1 MRVFKLHA
9 YRQVFFYED
18 GKPIKNLFD
27 FTISDSIYK
36 DALVYLQNVEQRK
49 TKFKTTVMANHECS
63 KRELKDIIG
72 TSSSSSD
79 MASEILDNQKE
90 QKFKQNIE
98 KPTNQEK
105 TIGKL
110 FETMEEH
117 MKKMEITNKEL
128 LKEIKMLKSQLH
140 NQT

>member
-79 MASEILDNQKE
+79 MASEILDDQKE

-98 KPTNQEK
+98 KPTNEEK
-105 TIGKL
+105 TIEKL
-110 FETMEEH
+110 FETMEDH

>member
-90 QKFKQNIE
+90 QKSKQNFE
-98 KPTNQEK
+98 KPTNEEK
-105 TIGKL
+105 TVEKL
-110 FETMEEH
+110 FETMEDH
-117 MKKMEITNKEL
+117 MKKMEIINKEL

>member
-98 KPTNQEK
+98 KPTNEEK
-105 TIGKL
+105 TVEKL
-110 FETMEEH
+110 FETMEDH

>member
-90 QKFKQNIE
+90 QKSKQNIE
-98 KPTNQEK
+98 KPTNEEK
-105 TIGKL
+105 TVEKL
-110 FETMEEH
+110 FETMEDH

>member
-1 MRVFKLHA
+1 M
-9 YRQVFFYED
+9 
-18 GKPIKNLFD
+18 G
-27 FTISDSIYK
+27 
-36 DALVYLQNVEQRK
+36 QRK

-79 MASEILDNQKE
+79 MASEYLDDQKE

-98 KPTNQEK
+98 KPTNEEK
-105 TIGKL
+105 TVEKL
-110 FETMEEH
+110 FETMEDH